1 MTSREVTRERV
12 CFVHVGTHK
21 TGTTAIQHFLAANRK
36 LLAYG
41 GLYYPRSG
49 WLSPDLPGHHNVA
62 FELAGDASFDPALG
76 SLADVVGEF
85 ASAGVPRVCLSSE
98 NFEYLHVREDAL
110 LALRNAI
117 AAAGYRPR
125 IVAYVRS
132 QDEYAESLF
141 AELVKHGMLTTFDS
155 FLADVA
161 EHGLVRYDQAWAFR
175 FDYAKLL
182 DRFAAVFGA
191 DAMIVRGYRNDAA
204 PESLIQDFL
213 DTVGVERPSA
223 ATGAATR
230 SSENRRLT
238 TGGVIER
245 IFRNTGAWLGDDRLS
260 AAGAELVA
268 RHPLAAGEP
277 FRPLEPDQ
285 RTRIRARFAGENA
298 AVARRWPSAASIA
311 RPGSAT
317 GFEPQRARAARH
329 LFELAEEMRRAY
341 VAAAS
346 PRAGGVAL

>member
-1 MTSREVTRERV
+1 MTSRGLTRDRV

-36 LLAYG
+36 LLGDG

-85 ASAGVPRVCLSSE
+85 AAAGMPRVCLSSE

-110 LALRNAI
+110 LALRDAI
-117 AAAGYRPR
+117 AAAGYRPQ

-141 AELVKHGMLTTFDS
+141 AELVKHGMLATFDS

-182 DRFAAVFGA
+182 DPFAAVFGA

-213 DTVGVERPSA
+213 DTVGGVERSSA

-238 TGGVIER
+238 TGGVIEH
-245 IFRNTGAWLGDDRLS
+245 IFHNTGTWLGDERLT
-260 AAGAELVA
+260 AAGVELVA

-277 FRPLEPDQ
+277 FRPLEPGE
-285 RTRIRARFAGENA
+285 RTRIRARFASQNA
-298 AVARRWPSAASIA
+298 AVARRWPSAASIT

-329 LFELAEEMRRAY
+329 LFERAEDMRRAY

-346 PRAGGVAL
+346 RPAGVAL